1 MNNLE
6 KFATEVVK
14 SVTLLKERLKELE
27 ERVESLESNN
37 IINSIN
43 KNKQKESS

>member
-1 MNNLE
+1 MNDLE